1 MTVED
6 TTRSEPHTTPA
17 PPDAADTERSSAPA
31 PTIPDRTEIR
41 TAAGFCFKVWLGVV
55 AGLMLVG
62 LIGVAL
68 LPPND
73 SVDVPGW
80 PASDLTGGWHNAIT
94 AYERWDALWY
104 LRIASDGYDAADK
117 SAAFF
122 PGYPLLTRAFAFVTG
137 GHPLAGG
144 YIASNL
150 ACLLAMIVV
159 FLMTKHEFDERRA
172 RLTVVLMALFP
183 TAFFLFAPYSESTF
197 LLFAATSLFSARLGK
212 WWVAALAG
220 ALAAATRS
228 IGVTLALPLLIEAI
242 RQARAAPVG
251 EKSFGRVAY
260 MLSCCAGPA
269 LGIGAY
275 LVYWQASA
283 GDWKLPFASQSGW
296 LREFSWPLETLYWGT
311 KLGIDYLGSYPGG
324 FHTLDLV
331 IVAFGLA
338 AIIWLIFKWVAMK
351 VPGIY
356 ATYALVSFVVPL
368 LLVFGGRPFMSLPRF
383 LAVVWPIFWAFVAL
397 ADRFK
402 ARDFVVAASAAG
414 LGACSL
420 MFVNWYFIF

>member
-1 MTVED
+1 MTIEGEVRAE
-6 TTRSEPHTTPA
+6 RKGAPEAPRAEP
-17 PPDAADTERSSAPA
+17 SSAV
-31 PTIPDRTEIR
+31 PDRAEVR
-41 TAAGFCFKVWLGVV
+41 AAAAFCFKVWLAVV

-62 LIGVAL
+62 LVGVAL
-68 LPPND
+68 LQPNAT
-73 SVDVPGW
+73 VDVPGW
-80 PASDLTGGWHNAIT
+80 PASGITPGWHNAVT

-104 LRIASDGYDAADK
+104 LRIASDGYDVADK

-122 PGYPLLTRAFAFVTG
+122 PGYPLLTRAFAFATG

-144 YIASNL
+144 YIVSNL
-150 ACLLAMIVV
+150 ACFLAMIVV

-212 WWVAALAG
+212 WWIAGLAG

-242 RQARAAPVG
+242 RQARAAPS
-251 EKSFGRVAY
+251 EERSLGRVAWTVAC
-260 MLSCCAGPA
+260 SGGPV

-275 LVYWQASA
+275 LAYWQATA
-283 GDWKLPFASQSGW
+283 GDWQLPFASQSGW
-296 LREFSWPLETLYWGT
+296 LREFSWPWETLYWGT
-311 KLGIDYLGSYPGG
+311 RLGIDFLGSFPGG

-331 IVAFGLA
+331 IVAFAFLA
-338 AIIWLIFKWVAMK
+338 MLWLTFKWIGMK
-351 VPGIY
+351 IPGIY
-356 ATYALVSFVVPL
+356 VSYALVSFVVPL

-383 LAVVWPIFWAFVAL
+383 LAVVWPIMWAFVAF
-397 ADRFK
+397 ADKFN
-402 ARDFVVAASAAG
+402 ARDLVVGASAAG
-414 LGACSL
+414 LGALSL
-420 MFVNWYFIF
+420 LFVNWYFIF